1 MSQPDLAGT
10 SAPGLPSGRGA
21 PRLTATALCPL
32 WNRAAEWE
40 SRLRMIREARRFLYL
55 STYYIEYDHYGAELL
70 ALLLEA
76 QGRGVAVNLLIDG
89 FGQRLGGV
97 LMSPEVKA
105 VLRKRLDALRAAG
118 AVVTVYRPPHAL
130 QRRLGGGQHVKIQ
143 VSDEGEAIFGSSNV
157 TRTSFEGWNEYSVA
171 LRGPVV
177 RVLLESYRTIGG
189 EVDPA
194 HLRDLDRRAAG
205 ARGNIDLDYWI
216 CNPNLHQGHRG
227 PLGWRGPNVVTE
239 RMLDMVN
246 AAGRRIELTTFY
258 FKPAPALLDALLAA
272 ARRGVEIEIH
282 HSHRDALSATDLAWI
297 ASAAGY
303 PRLLDAG
310 VRIYENRAG
319 EHSKIVLVDD
329 AWAAFGSYNFEDAA
343 HDRLAEAM
351 LATRHV
357 AAVTPAREIFD
368 LLRRDPHNNPV
379 EHGFR
384 RDLPAGLR
392 LRLALLGP
400 VKRWM

>member
-1 MSQPDLAGT
+1 MPT
-10 SAPGLPSGRGA
+10 PP
-21 PRLTATALCPL
+21 TATALCPL

-40 SRLRMIREARRFLYL
+40 RRLRMIREARRFLYL
-55 STYYIEYDHYGAELL
+55 STYYIEYDDYGAELT
-70 ALLLEA
+70 ALLLAA
-76 QGRGVAVNLLIDG
+76 QRRGVAVNLLIDG

-97 LMSPEVKA
+97 LMSAGVKSA
-105 VLRKRLDALRAAG
+105 LNERLDVLRAAG

-143 VSDEGEAIFGSSNV
+143 VSEEGEAIFGSSNV

-205 ARGNIDLDYWI
+205 TRGDIDLDYWI
-216 CNPNLHQGHRG
+216 CNPNLHQGRRG

-246 AAGRRIELTTFY
+246 AARRRIELTTFY
-258 FKPAPALLDALLAA
+258 FKPAPALSDALMAA

-282 HSHRDALSATDLAWI
+282 HSHRDALPATDLAWI
-297 ASAAGY
+297 AAAAGY
-303 PRLLDAG
+303 PKLLDAG

-351 LATRHV
+351 LATRHP
-357 AAVTPAREIFD
+357 AAVAPAREIFD
-368 LLRRDPHNNPV
+368 LLRADPRNVPV
-379 EHGFR
+379 GRGFR

-392 LRLALLGP
+392 LRLALLGRL
-400 VKRWM
+400 KRWM

>member
-1 MSQPDLAGT
+1 MPT
-10 SAPGLPSGRGA
+10 P
-21 PRLTATALCPL
+21 LTATALCPL

-40 SRLRMIREARRFLYL
+40 RRLRMIREARRFLYL
-55 STYYIEYDHYGAELL
+55 STYYVEYDDYGAELM
-70 ALLLEA
+70 ALLLAA
-76 QGRGVAVNLLIDG
+76 QRRGVAVNLLIDG

-97 LMSPEVKA
+97 LMSAAVKA
-105 VLRKRLDALRAAG
+105 TLNERLDALGAAG

-143 VSDEGEAIFGSSNV
+143 VSEEGEAIFGSSNV
-157 TRTSFEGWNEYSVA
+157 TRASFEGWNEYSVA

-177 RVLLESYRTIGG
+177 RALLESYRTLGG
-189 EVDPA
+189 GVDPA
-194 HLRDLDRRAAG
+194 HLRDLDRCAAG
-205 ARGNIDLDYWI
+205 TRGDIELDYWI
-216 CNPNLHQGHRG
+216 CNPNLHQGRRG
-227 PLGWRGPNVVTE
+227 PLGWRGANVVTE

-246 AAGRRIELTTFY
+246 AARRRIELTTFY

-272 ARRGVEIEIH
+272 ARRGVEIEVH
-282 HSHRDALSATDLAWI
+282 HSHRDALPATDLAWI
-297 ASAAGY
+297 AAAAGY

-351 LATRHV
+351 LATHHP
-357 AAVTPAREIFD
+357 AAVAPAREIFD
-368 LLRRDPHNNPV
+368 LLRADPRNAPV
-379 EHGFR
+379 GRGFR
-384 RDLPAGLR
+384 HDLPAGLR
-392 LRLALLGP
+392 LRLALLGRL
-400 VKRWM
+400 KRWM

>member
-1 MSQPDLAGT
+1 MPT
-10 SAPGLPSGRGA
+10 P
-21 PRLTATALCPL
+21 LTATALCPL

-40 SRLRMIREARRFLYL
+40 RRLRMIREARRFLYL
-55 STYYIEYDHYGAELL
+55 STYYIEYDDYGAELT
-70 ALLLEA
+70 ALLLAA
-76 QGRGVAVNLLIDG
+76 QRRGVAVNLLIDG

-97 LMSPEVKA
+97 LMSAGVKSA
-105 VLRKRLDALRAAG
+105 LNERLDVLRAAG

-143 VSDEGEAIFGSSNV
+143 VSEEGEAIFGSSNV

-177 RVLLESYRTIGG
+177 RVLLESYRTVGG

-205 ARGNIDLDYWI
+205 TRGDIDLDYWI
-216 CNPNLHQGHRG
+216 CNPNLHQGRRG

-246 AAGRRIELTTFY
+246 AARRRIELTTFY

-282 HSHRDALSATDLAWI
+282 HSHRDALPATDLAWI
-297 ASAAGY
+297 AAAAGY
-303 PRLLDAG
+303 PKLLDAG

-351 LATRHV
+351 LATRHP
-357 AAVTPAREIFD
+357 AAVAPAREIFD
-368 LLRRDPHNNPV
+368 LLRADPRNVPV
-379 EHGFR
+379 GRGFR

-392 LRLALLGP
+392 LRLALLGRL
-400 VKRWM
+400 KRWM

>member
-1 MSQPDLAGT
+1 MPT
-10 SAPGLPSGRGA
+10 PP
-21 PRLTATALCPL
+21 TATALCPL

-40 SRLRMIREARRFLYL
+40 RRLRMIREARRFLYL
-55 STYYIEYDHYGAELL
+55 STYYIEYDDYGAELT
-70 ALLLEA
+70 ALLLAA
-76 QGRGVAVNLLIDG
+76 QRRGVAVNLLIDG

-97 LMSPEVKA
+97 LMSAGVKSA
-105 VLRKRLDALRAAG
+105 LNERLDVLRAAG

-143 VSDEGEAIFGSSNV
+143 VSEEGEAIFGSSNV

-205 ARGNIDLDYWI
+205 TRGDIDLDYWI
-216 CNPNLHQGHRG
+216 CNPNLHQGRRG

-246 AAGRRIELTTFY
+246 AARRRIELTTFY

-282 HSHRDALSATDLAWI
+282 HSHRDALPATDLAWI
-297 ASAAGY
+297 AAAAGY
-303 PRLLDAG
+303 PKLLDAG
-310 VRIYENRAG
+310 VRMYENRAG

-351 LATRHV
+351 LATRHP
-357 AAVTPAREIFD
+357 AAIAPAREIFD
-368 LLRRDPHNNPV
+368 LLRADPRNVPV
-379 EHGFR
+379 GRGFR

-392 LRLALLGP
+392 LRLALLGRL
-400 VKRWM
+400 KRWM

>member
-1 MSQPDLAGT
+1 MPT
-10 SAPGLPSGRGA
+10 P
-21 PRLTATALCPL
+21 LTATALCPL

-40 SRLRMIREARRFLYL
+40 RRLRMIRDARRFLYL
-55 STYYIEYDHYGAELL
+55 STYYLEYDEYGAELL

-97 LMSPEVKA
+97 LMPPAVKA
-105 VLRKRLDALRAAG
+105 VLRDRLDALRTAG
-118 AVVTVYRPPHAL
+118 AVVTVYRPPRAV

-177 RVLLESYRTIGG
+177 RALLESYRTIGG

-205 ARGNIDLDYWI
+205 TPGDIDLDYWL
-216 CNPNLHQGHRG
+216 CNPNLHQGRRG

-246 AAGRRIELTTFY
+246 AATRRIDLTTFY
-258 FKPAPALLDALLAA
+258 FKPVPALLDALLAA

-282 HSHRDALSATDLAWI
+282 HSHRDALPATDLAWV
-297 ASAAGY
+297 AAAAGY

-319 EHSKIVLVDD
+319 EHSKIVLVDH

-351 LATRHV
+351 LATRHA
-357 AAVTPAREIFD
+357 AAVAPAREIFD
-368 LLRRDPHNNPV
+368 LLRADPRNVPV
-379 EHGFR
+379 GRGFR

-400 VKRWM
+400 FKRWM